1 MGAPR
6 HRERPRFEAY
16 SVDGRHTFQ
25 GKYGEFAM
33 LRSRLDPGA
42 LALLQN
48 VPDLPR
54 SQEAMK
60 RKYRWE
66 TASPK
71 AKEYTNADKIQ
82 VMCHAGQ
89 GRKNLRRDGL
99 DARAP
104 APQAWGA
111 FARAFLRVNA
121 AAVDALAEL
130 IQRHL
135 SGLPP
140 EVLSNENAKILL
152 STPPKEWL
160 FKFIM
165 IQVMRP
171 GMRRDK
177 RHADGGASLIHL
189 GLSVCG
195 TRALEFWEKGRETP
209 HRAVQRG
216 GDVYISSPALFE
228 HQVAHE
234 DGHDGGDPLLQF
246 EDMGPCKVA
255 LQLRCNIFSHN
266 YARSPPAGPTAVRQ
280 AVGRAVLAWFENAT
294 LVLPTCRDIEEC
306 FLASHSA
313 APPAAVSASSSAPNG
328 SPR

>member
-1 MGAPR
+1 
-6 HRERPRFEAY
+6 
-16 SVDGRHTFQ
+16 
-25 GKYGEFAM
+25 M
-33 LRSRLDPGA
+33 LRSRLDPGT

-54 SQEAMK
+54 SQEDMK
-60 RKYRWE
+60 SKYGWDK
-66 TASPK
+66 ASRA

-89 GRKNLRRDGL
+89 GRENLQRNGL

-104 APQAWGA
+104 APKAWGA

-121 AAVDALAEL
+121 AAVDALAAL

-140 EVLSNENAKILL
+140 KVLSNENAKILL

-209 HRAVQRG
+209 HRAVQRDG
-216 GDVYISSPALFE
+216 NVYISSPALFE

-255 LQLRCNIFSHN
+255 LQLRCNSLSHN
-266 YARSPPAGPTAVRQ
+266 YGTCPPTGPTLLRQ

-294 LVLPTCRDIEEC
+294 NATLVLPTCRDIEESRS
-306 FLASHSA
+306 ASWPRTPQRPRRQSQ
-313 APPAAVSASSSAPNG
+313 PAAVHRMGHRAE
-328 SPR
+328 